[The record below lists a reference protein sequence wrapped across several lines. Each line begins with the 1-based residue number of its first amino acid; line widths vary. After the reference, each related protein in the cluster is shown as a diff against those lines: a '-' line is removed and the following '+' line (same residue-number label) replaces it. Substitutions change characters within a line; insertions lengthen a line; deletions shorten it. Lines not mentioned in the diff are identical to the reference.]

1 VKGEVEKSRSA
12 LLVVAGG
19 AEELGASAAPRME
32 EANNAHRVVMFISE
46 PHTTH
51 TC

>member
-1 VKGEVEKSRSA
+1 VKGEVENSRSA

-19 AEELGASAAPRME
+19 AELGASAAPRME